1 MLGLGSLLLA
11 WARSPQKFQEMHIF
25 PAKSLFFFLF
35 LLFLGFMLHMTA
47 CLMEMPI
54 PACLCGGCLFFFFLP
69 YFPPPSP
76 FFLIKSKGERA
87 DCPAW
92 GAQPNSCC
100 GFRSGGEKAGVKRAL
115 GEQTSRGEAGSL
127 RSANK
132 MEAIAQSWAAGDG
145 VLGCVL
151 PKTTIC
157 SLPSAWCVSRGQL
170 QHQQAGRGGEAE
182 EGGSRYFWNSQ
193 GI

>member
-92 GAQPNSCC
+92 GAQPNSSC
-100 GFRSGGEKAGVKRAL
+100 GFRSGGEKAGEKRAL
-115 GEQTSRGEAGSL
+115 GEQTSQGEPGSL

-132 MEAIAQSWAAGDG
+132 MEAIAKAGLPGMGCWAVCFPKPQFAACPLPG
-145 VLGCVL
+145 V
-151 PKTTIC
+151 
-157 SLPSAWCVSRGQL
+157 
-170 QHQQAGRGGEAE
+170 
-182 EGGSRYFWNSQ
+182 
-193 GI
+193 